1 MTRTMTASRETPQE
15 KSVRLVEDGGVT
27 EVGVN
32 EYTVTS
38 GNKQYRVN
46 DGKCDC
52 DAARWGNPR
61 CSHRLAVELF
71 RSARDQHEREEI
83 GRLRHE
89 IAETERRMA
98 VIEKQRYELSR
109 IEYLRELRHDQEA
122 GLYEEIE
129 R

>member
-1 MTRTMTASRETPQE
+1 MGQPP
-15 KSVRLVEDGGVT
+15 LL
-27 EVGVN
+27 
-32 EYTVTS
+32 
-38 GNKQYRVN
+38 
-46 DGKCDC
+46 
-52 DAARWGNPR
+52 
-61 CSHRLAVELF
+61 SHRLAVELF
-71 RSARDQHEREEI
+71 RSVRDQHEREEI

-109 IEYLRELRHDQEA
+109 IEYLRELRHDQEV